1 MNVGGQMDILA
12 LLAENK
18 IREAVEKGEL
28 NNLPGSGKPL
38 QVEDLS
44 HVPAELRASYRLL
57 KNANILP
64 EEMELKK
71 EIITLQKLVDC
82 CHGDKDKRQ
91 LVKKLNEKILRFDI
105 MMDQRKTYSS
115 GLTYYRDK
123 IYDKFGGY

>member
-12 LLAENK
+12 ALAENK

-28 NNLPGSGKPL
+28 NNLPGSGQPL

-44 HVPAELRASYRLL
+44 HVPEELRTSYRLL

-71 EIITLQKLVDC
+71 EIITLQKLIDC
-82 CHGDKDKRQ
+82 CQENKDKRH

-115 GLTYYRDK
+115 ALTYYRDK
-123 IYDKFGGY
+123 IYNKFLGY

>member
-1 MNVGGQMDILA
+1 MNVGGRMDILA
-12 LLAENK
+12 ALAENK

-38 QVEDLS
+38 PVEDLS
-44 HVPAELRASYRLL
+44 HIPEELRVSYRLL
-57 KNANILP
+57 KNANVLP

-71 EIITLQKLVDC
+71 EIITLQKLIDC
-82 CHGDKDKRQ
+82 CHENKDKRQ

-115 GLTYYRDK
+115 ALTYYRDK
-123 IYDKFGGY
+123 IYNKFIGY